1 MSVIQL
7 KNDLLRLLEKVN
19 EQTNI
24 EDLFKQIAFLEDIY
38 LAERDIIEG
47 KIFTQEEVEELSKT
61 WK

>member
-7 KNDLLRLLEKVN
+7 KNDLLRILTKVT

-38 LAERDIIEG
+38 LAEKDILEG
-47 KIFTQEEVEELSKT
+47 KVFTQKEVEELSRT
-61 WK
+61 WT